1 MSSLMFSFVIPAYG
15 VGDYVGE
22 ALASLRGQEE
32 CGWEAVC
39 VDDGSRDG
47 TGRILDEEA
56 RADAR
61 IRVIHQRNGGVSAA
75 RNRALQWVRGLWVA
89 FLDADDVL
97 HPRML
102 ATIHKVLDEQP
113 EVEMVTFGHIY
124 AETPHF
130 SDAEN
135 WSNPE
140 WRLVDISQRIW
151 GSIARTGLWEAVYRR
166 SLVAQLK
173 FEPRVVGED
182 RLYVVEAVCRAR
194 KVIQLP
200 YQFYGY
206 RKRQGSAILSPQ
218 TVRKTQ
224 DSFLSGVAMLKSYC
238 QSKRVV
244 EMTIIRGECVR
255 ILEQFAYSMYSLA
268 DSLEKHRLYQMA
280 FATYRTLAHERKI
293 SRWFRVVFGVAGR
306 LRSVWFL
313 WLVGVLPFRLKLW
326 RNRLRGA
333 L

>member
-113 EVEMVTFGHIY
+113 KVEMVTFGHVY

-130 SDAEN
+130 SDAET
-135 WSNPE
+135 WSKPE
-140 WRLVDISQRIW
+140 WQLVDMSQRIW

-166 SLVAQLK
+166 SLVAQFR
-173 FEPRVVGED
+173 FEPMVVGED

-194 KVIQLP
+194 KVIQLSCP
-200 YQFYGY
+200 FYGY
-206 RKRQGSAILSPQ
+206 RKRHGSAILSPW
-218 TVRKTQ
+218 TVRKVQ
-224 DSFLSGVAMLKSYC
+224 DEFLSGVAMLQCYC
-238 QSKRVV
+238 RSGRIVDV
-244 EMTIIRGECVR
+244 GLIRGECVR
-255 ILEQFAYSMYSLA
+255 VVERFSFLMSALA
-268 DSLEKHRLYQMA
+268 NGPEKQRLYQTA
-280 FATYRTLAHERKI
+280 FIVYRTLAHERKL
-293 SRWFRVVFGVAGR
+293 SCWFRVVFGVAGR

-313 WLVGVLPFRLKLW
+313 WLVGELPFRLKLW

-333 L
+333 